1 MLQDEIAF
9 ETWLVFNLNL
19 LLLWLSVQ
27 SFATLWWKGDSSNS
41 RVTGLSPRYAL
52 ASVFLTGNLPS
63 PWKRW
68 SFPIKIKCH
77 SNLLK

>member
-9 ETWLVFNLNL
+9 ETWFVFNLNL

-27 SFATLWWKGDSSNS
+27 SFATLWWKGDSSKS

-52 ASVFLTGNLPS
+52 ANLFLSGNLPS
-63 PWKRW
+63 PWNDAP
-68 SFPIKIKCH
+68 FP
-77 SNLLK
+77 